1 MHDKAV
7 DIYLITFCDDVDCC
21 IITFLND
28 DMVFKIM
35 DFDINLD
42 NDDSF
47 DEDDLE
53 RWWRW

>member
-7 DIYLITFCDDVDCC
+7 DIYLITFFDDVDCC

-53 RWWRW
+53 R